1 MIRARPAFAAAIVT
15 AAWVMTS
22 AAAAQ
27 TDTSPSPADSREV
40 SSSILPGSGVTP
52 PPPPPRQSL
61 RGGPVN
67 LNFPAV
73 EVRSVAQAILG
84 DTLHLPFAVD
94 SSVQGTI
101 TVETPRPI
109 QRDDVLAFFE
119 QALANSNLALVQRAG
134 VYTVVPGGVARGEA
148 PVVGA
153 TDTGFGNETVELKF
167 VNADQLRQLLD
178 PLVPNAVAL
187 ADPSRNVLVI
197 SGNEIQRRALRE
209 LIAQFDVDWL
219 RGMSFAMYVPQ
230 RTDARLIA
238 PELDKLLNG
247 PGAASA
253 GLVRLI
259 VMDRLNGILAISSQA
274 QYLEDA
280 RRFIEV
286 LDREGESSE
295 RRMFVYHV
303 QNGRAADLTKVLD
316 GAFGIA
322 SSKEST
328 TNIEPAQINDVS
340 GPPPPTVQSP
350 ANGFNQ
356 GLSARQPGAA
366 ADTGRGAGNQQQP
379 ATGPD
384 AITITADE
392 VNNAI
397 VVYATPRNYAVI
409 EDALRKLDVPPLQVM
424 IDASVSEVTLN
435 HALQYGLQWSF
446 TSGNSSGA
454 LTQPNNVTGVANST
468 PQQNFPGFSYLYSGM
483 NFQATFNAL
492 AQLTDV
498 HVLSAPKLMVL
509 NNHTATIDVG
519 DEVPIS
525 TGSAVSTET
534 AGAPIVNSIDYRE
547 VGVILKITPR
557 VNSGGLVLLD
567 IAQEVSGVLP
577 QTETAANSGSGIVSP
592 TFEERK
598 IATSIAVQDGQT
610 VALGGLIKNEVDKG
624 RSTIPLLGSIP
635 ILGHLFGDT
644 TGTLVRT
651 ELIVLLTPHVVRTPV
666 DAQAITEELK
676 SKIEMAAPP
685 PPPPPPQPPK
695 SKKKSVAG

>member
-1 MIRARPAFAAAIVT
+1 
-15 AAWVMTS
+15 
-22 AAAAQ
+22 
-27 TDTSPSPADSREV
+27 
-40 SSSILPGSGVTP
+40 
-52 PPPPPRQSL
+52 
-61 RGGPVN
+61 
-67 LNFPAV
+67 
-73 EVRSVAQAILG
+73 
-84 DTLHLPFAVD
+84 
-94 SSVQGTI
+94 
-101 TVETPRPI
+101 
-109 QRDDVLAFFE
+109 
-119 QALANSNLALVQRAG
+119 
-134 VYTVVPGGVARGEA
+134 
-148 PVVGA
+148 
-153 TDTGFGNETVELKF
+153 
-167 VNADQLRQLLD
+167 
-178 PLVPNAVAL
+178 
-187 ADPSRNVLVI
+187 
-197 SGNEIQRRALRE
+197 
-209 LIAQFDVDWL
+209 
-219 RGMSFAMYVPQ
+219 
-230 RTDARLIA
+230 
-238 PELDKLLNG
+238 
-247 PGAASA
+247 
-253 GLVRLI
+253 VRLI
-259 VMDRLNGILAISSQA
+259 TMDRLNGILAISSQA

-316 GAFGIA
+316 GAFGI
-322 SSKEST
+322 SPSKEST
-328 TNIEPAQINDVS
+328 TNIEPAKIDDVS
-340 GPPPPTVQSP
+340 GPPAPVIQSP
-350 ANGFNQ
+350 ANAFNQ
-356 GLSARQPGAA
+356 GLSARANNGAEEG
-366 ADTGRGAGNQQQP
+366 GRGTGNQQQP
-379 ATGPD
+379 ANGAE

-397 VVYATPRNYAVI
+397 VVYATPRNFAVI

-424 IDASVSEVTLN
+424 IDATVSEVTLN

-446 TSGNSSGA
+446 TSGNSSGS
-454 LTQPNNVTGVANST
+454 LTQPNNVTGVASSV

-567 IAQEVSGVLP
+567 IAQEVSDVLP

-644 TGTLVRT
+644 TGTLIRT

-695 SKKKSVAG
+695 SKKKSLAG